1 MNTNWRVHEHDDGGW
16 YFEGNDA
23 ECYGPYFSREEAIT
37 ASQNY
42 RRYFEGICG
51 ECEETGG

>member
-1 MNTNWRVHEHDDGGW
+1 MNPNWRVHEHDDGW
-16 YFEGNDA
+16 YFEGNGG
-23 ECYGPYFSREEAIT
+23 ECFGPYFSHDEAVT

-42 RRYFEGICG
+42 RRYFEGVCG